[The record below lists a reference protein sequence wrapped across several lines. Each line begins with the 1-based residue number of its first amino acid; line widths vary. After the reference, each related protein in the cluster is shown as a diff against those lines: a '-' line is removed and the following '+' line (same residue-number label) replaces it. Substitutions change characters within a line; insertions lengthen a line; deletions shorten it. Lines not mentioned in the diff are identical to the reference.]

1 MKRIAEW
8 FAAVG
13 AAAGRKGKRLVAIV
27 AAVAMLGGVA
37 GVSATAMADDGNA
50 STTQSQTTDEKAAAS
65 APAPLSTEGNKTAC
79 RMSDVV
85 CSGPREDRYRQ

>member
-13 AAAGRKGKRLVAIV
+13 AAAGRSGKRLVAVV

-37 GVSATAMADDGNA
+37 GVSATAMADDRHGGRWECLHDTIA
-50 STTQSQTTDEKAAAS
+50 DH
-65 APAPLSTEGNKTAC
+65 
-79 RMSDVV
+79 R
-85 CSGPREDRYRQ
+85 

>member
-13 AAAGRKGKRLVAIV
+13 AAAGRKGKRL
-27 AAVAMLGGVA
+27 VAMLGGVA

-65 APAPLSTEGNKTAC
+65 APAPLSTE
-79 RMSDVV
+79 
-85 CSGPREDRYRQ
+85 

>member
-13 AAAGRKGKRLVAIV
+13 AAASKSGKRLVAVV

-37 GVSATAMADDGNA
+37 GVSATAMADDQSA
-50 STTQSQTTDEKAAAS
+50 ADTQQTAAQTETPANTDSKDAG
-65 APAPLSTEGNKTAC
+65 TDTGNKDDSTKADATK
-79 RMSDVV
+79 SVYV
-85 CSGPREDRYRQ
+85 QWF

>member
-27 AAVAMLGGVA
+27 AAVVMLGGVA

-50 STTQSQTTDEKAAAS
+50 STKAFHNTTHLLQRPIHQALDM
-65 APAPLSTEGNKTAC
+65 GNKT
-79 RMSDVV
+79 
-85 CSGPREDRYRQ
+85 

>member
-13 AAAGRKGKRLVAIV
+13 AAAGRSGKRLVAVV

-50 STTQSQTTDEKAAAS
+50 STTQS
-65 APAPLSTEGNKTAC
+65 
-79 RMSDVV
+79 
-85 CSGPREDRYRQ
+85 

>member
-13 AAAGRKGKRLVAIV
+13 AAAGRRGKRLVAVV
-27 AAVAMLGGVA
+27 AAVAMLGGVAGVA

-65 APAPLSTEGNKTAC
+65 VPEIGRAH
-79 RMSDVV
+79 V
-85 CSGPREDRYRQ
+85 

>member
-50 STTQSQTTDEKAAAS
+50 STTQSQTTDEKAAAQRACS
-65 APAPLSTEGNKTAC
+65 SFHRGNKRRA
-79 RMSDVV
+79 
-85 CSGPREDRYRQ
+85 G

>member
-13 AAAGRKGKRLVAIV
+13 AAAGRSGKRLVAVV

-50 STTQSQTTDEKAAAS
+50 STTQSETTAENAARQRACS
-65 APAPLSTEGNKTAC
+65 SFHRGNKRRA
-79 RMSDVV
+79 
-85 CSGPREDRYRQ
+85 G